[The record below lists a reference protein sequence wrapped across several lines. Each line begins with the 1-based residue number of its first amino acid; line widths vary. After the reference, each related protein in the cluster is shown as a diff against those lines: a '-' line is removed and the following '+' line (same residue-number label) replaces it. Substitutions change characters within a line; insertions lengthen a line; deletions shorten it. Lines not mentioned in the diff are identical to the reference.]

1 MVNNNETIIEL
12 SHLAKS
18 FGKNVVLKDINLSV
32 KKGEVISIIGSSGS
46 GKSTML
52 RCINLLEQPTGG
64 QILFKGKDIQDN
76 LIRP

>member
-32 KKGEVISIIGSSGS
+32 KKAGRVARLYFIPLECFAVRQIP
-46 GKSTML
+46 L
-52 RCINLLEQPTGG
+52 RKQYSLLHFGG
-64 QILFKGKDIQDN
+64 IFVARD
-76 LIRP
+76 RF